1 MRNRIFISILDEK
14 SSKQFNLHK
23 MAKKIMLYGILGFCA
38 FLIGVFYLMNFLM
51 EEVRDISEVKIQM
64 IESYR
69 STYKQNQAIKDQ
81 INAKS
86 LELIEVSQKV
96 EDLEEIIDFSKNKDS
111 LSYEPITKTLD
122 LKERNFLLQIIPNG
136 HPVENFQSILLLK
149 NRLHPLK
156 RRYGVDS
163 GIDYLIKSGNPVR
176 ATADGIVELAR
187 QSASSRGYGRYIK
200 IKHAYGFSSMY
211 GHLSNVLV
219 KKGDFVKKNQVI
231 GYTGR
236 SGESNGEKLYYEVKF
251 LEGYQDARLFAQWG
265 ENNFESIFESGVNW
279 NRLFWAIDDLNQLQ
293 THR

>member
-23 MAKKIMLYGILGFCA
+23 MAKKIILYGILGFCI
-38 FLIGVFYLMNFLM
+38 FLITVFCLMNFLM
-51 EEVRDISEVKIQM
+51 EEVRDISGVKIQM

-69 STYKQNQAIKDQ
+69 STYQQNQALKDQ

-86 LELIEVSQKV
+86 LELIEVGQKI
-96 EDLEEIIDFSKNKDS
+96 EDLEDIIDFSKNKDS

-122 LKERNFLLQIIPNG
+122 LNERNFLLQIIPNG
-136 HPVENFQSILLLK
+136 HPVENYQSILLLK

-156 RRYGVDS
+156 KRYGVDS

-176 ATADGIVELAR
+176 ATADGIVELSR
-187 QSASSRGYGRYIK
+187 QNASSGGYGRYVK

-219 KKGDFVKKNQVI
+219 KKGDFVKKGQVV

-236 SGESNGEKLYYEVKF
+236 SGESNGEKLYYEVRF
-251 LEGYQDARLFAQWG
+251 LEGYQDARLFVQWG
-265 ENNFESIFESGVNW
+265 EDNFESIFESG
-279 NRLFWAIDDLNQLQ
+279 LS
-293 THR
+293 